1 MPPGLFRRFLLFKGK
16 FLKHKTYHS
25 HSMIQEPCVNTE
37 FYLDAIAIVA
47 AESLEEALKLLEEQ
61 HKGWRTEDLRE
72 LEPTVYSLDEGKVIF
87 TELRGSIA

>member
-1 MPPGLFRRFLLFKGK
+1 MKLYVWR
-16 FLKHKTYHS
+16 HNKTYPS

>member
-1 MPPGLFRRFLLFKGK
+1 MYGAITKP
-16 FLKHKTYHS
+16 TTATAC
-25 HSMIQEPCVNTE
+25 MIQEPCVNSE

-47 AESLEEALKLLEEQ
+47 AESLDEALELLAAQ

-72 LEPTVYSLDEGKVIF
+72 LEPQVYELDKGQVIF

>member
-1 MPPGLFRRFLLFKGK
+1 MKLYVWR
-16 FLKHKTYHS
+16 HNKTYHSHSMIQDYHS